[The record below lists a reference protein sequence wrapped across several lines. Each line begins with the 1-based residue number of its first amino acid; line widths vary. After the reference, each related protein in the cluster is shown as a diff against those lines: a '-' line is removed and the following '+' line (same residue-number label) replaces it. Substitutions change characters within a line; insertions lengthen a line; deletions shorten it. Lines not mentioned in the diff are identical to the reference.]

1 MRQQLL
7 CDSLSTLI
15 RVYTHSPL
23 RALPSGGCGSHSLG
37 PISVCVHKTTQ
48 YYSVCTCAGPKK
60 NYIISFHLKWGGE
73 KSPLLTQ
80 VEIEL

>member
-1 MRQQLL
+1 MDHTVLVLFQ
-7 CDSLSTLI
+7 S
-15 RVYTHSPL
+15 VYIKP
-23 RALPSGGCGSHSLG
+23 R
-37 PISVCVHKTTQ
+37 KTTQ